1 MSRADVTTAATPQAP
16 SAEPALSRS
25 EVRAALLACA
35 GLYLVGGA
43 LCGTAA
49 LLPHVRAPA
58 AILAV
63 GIDAFLVAAALVVAA
78 EREHGGLPLAFAADL
93 WGVLLIGVLCAG
105 AGGASSPFAL
115 IYLFAIGH
123 AAAFQSR
130 ARFLVVL
137 LAALVTF
144 LLPIA
149 YEHVTSTFGAV
160 ACVGIVLAVLTS
172 GVIHL
177 ALSNVRRQRHRLRF
191 LIDAT
196 ATFDSSLDPSEALRN
211 LARAAVPELAE
222 LCVIDLLDR
231 DGSIGDTVAV
241 ATDPLIAEGLERLRR
256 EVPFDLEGTHPVA
269 RAIAS
274 RAPCVVPDL
283 TDRGALAQVAQSD
296 AHQRFMRDSGY
307 RSAAVFPMIAR
318 GRTHGAISFLH
329 VHSDARYARDVLE
342 VLEDLSGRAAMAFDN
357 ARLYAERTHVATT
370 LRRSLMPSVL
380 PEIPGLQLASFFRPL
395 GAGSEVGG
403 DFYDAFG
410 DAQSCWLVVGDVCGK
425 GAEAA
430 ALTGFLRHT
439 TVAYARDASSPAKVL
454 SQVNRVMLDQD
465 FDGRFATAILVNLR
479 FADGKLAVTLASAG
493 HPSALL
499 TRSGGFACELGKR
512 GALLGVF
519 ADVVIED
526 AATVLEPGDSLALYT
541 DGLLEAHAPRRIV
554 TAQQMIEQLQINS
567 PAAAQE
573 TIDALLGLVEL
584 DHDVRDDIAIL
595 TARMTEPA
603 ANVASLSSAT
613 GPRAS
618 TLGAYDSVSPVNGA
632 LTTHELRRTQSS

>member
-1 MSRADVTTAATPQAP
+1 MSRTDATAAGTPEARF
-16 SAEPALSRS
+16 AEQALSTR

-58 AILAV
+58 AIVAV
-63 GIDAFLVAAALVVAA
+63 AIDAFLVAGALVLAS
-78 EREHGGLPLAFAADL
+78 EREYGGLPLAFAADL
-93 WGVLLIGVLCAG
+93 WGVVLIGILCAG

-130 ARFLVVL
+130 GRFIVVL

-149 YEHVTSTFGAV
+149 YEHVSSTFGAV

-177 ALSNVRRQRHRLRF
+177 ALNNVREQRHRLKF

-231 DGSIGDTVAV
+231 DGAIGDSVAA
-241 ATDPLIAEGLERLRR
+241 ATDPAVAEGVERLRR
-256 EVPFDLEGTHPVA
+256 EVPFDLEGAHPVA

-274 RAPCVVPDL
+274 GAPCVVADL
-283 TDRGALAQVAQSD
+283 TGEGALEQVAQSD
-296 AHQRFMRDSGY
+296 EHQQFMRSAGY

-329 VHSDARYARDVLE
+329 VHSDARYGRDVIA

-357 ARLYAERTHVATT
+357 ARLYAERTQVATT

-380 PEIPGLQLASFFRPL
+380 PSIPGLQLASFFRPL
-395 GAGSEVGG
+395 GAGNEVGG

-410 DAQSCWLVVGDVCGK
+410 DEQSCWLVVGDVCGK

-439 TVAYARDASSPAKVL
+439 IVAYARDATSPAKVL
-454 SQVNRVMLDQD
+454 AQVNRVMLDQD

-479 FADGKLAVTLASAG
+479 FDADKLAVTLASAG

-499 TRSGGFACELGKR
+499 ARSGGFACELGER

-519 ADVVIED
+519 ADVAIED
-526 AATVLEPGDSLALYT
+526 AATVLAPGDSLSLYT
-541 DGLLEAHAPRRIV
+541 DGLLEAHAPRR
-554 TAQQMIEQLQINS
+554 TLTPRQMIEQLQQDA
-567 PAAAQE
+567 PAAARE

-584 DHDVRDDIAIL
+584 DGDVRDDIAIL
-595 TARMTEPA
+595 TARMLEPA
-603 ANVASLSSAT
+603 GNVARLSSAASI
-613 GPRAS
+613 RAAAAGAHDS
-618 TLGAYDSVSPVNGA
+618 ERQADGARRALG
-632 LTTHELRRTQSS
+632 LRKTRSS